1 MKKRMILFVLSLT
14 LIIGMLSAGNAYAWF
29 ATREVGPSAVNSLQ
43 AGVIDYSIGA
53 DTLIL
58 TSDDIYPEQ
67 NLVSGMV
74 SLSNDS
80 DIATELR
87 IKITYD
93 YGDDTEIPWDPTDD
107 ESPLRVTLD
116 DDTAWTFDST
126 YGYLYYDSTVAA
138 GEDVDLF
145 DELCYSGPNTENDAI
160 AGESVTITLLYE
172 ARQSDYLNSWTY

>member
-1 MKKRMILFVLSLT
+1 MKKRIVLFVLSLA

-29 ATREVGPSAVNSLQ
+29 ANLQGGSQDANLLQ
-43 AGVIDYSIGA
+43 AGVIDYSVGT
-53 DTLIL
+53 DTFIL

-67 NLVSGMV
+67 NLVTGMV
-74 SLSNDS
+74 SLNNDS
-80 DIATELR
+80 DIATKLR

-93 YGDDTEIPWDPTDD
+93 YDGSTLAWDPTDD
-107 ESPLRVTLD
+107 DSPLRVVLD

-126 YGYLYYDSTVAA
+126 DEYLYYNSTVAA
-138 GEDVDLF
+138 GADVDLF

-172 ARQSDYLNSWTY
+172 ARQSDYLTSWTY